1 MVVLLKR
8 NFNLGKKIVVNVIF
22 VGQTAC
28 DLAQTQQMQQILEV
42 QPVRSFHRNV
52 SRFEGPLLRRMRIIG
67 WRMVWVSYF
76 SFFLMNFN

>member
-1 MVVLLKR
+1 MNNIINLEKKKMMNTLLP
-8 NFNLGKKIVVNVIF
+8 
-22 VGQTAC
+22 GQTAC

-67 WRMVWVSYF
+67 WRMVWVRI
-76 SFFLMNFN
+76 